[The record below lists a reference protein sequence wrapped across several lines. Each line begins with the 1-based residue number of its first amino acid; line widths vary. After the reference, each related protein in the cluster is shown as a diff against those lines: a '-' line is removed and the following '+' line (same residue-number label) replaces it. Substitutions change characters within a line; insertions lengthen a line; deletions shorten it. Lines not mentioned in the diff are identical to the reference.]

1 MMLTRLPVGMFIK
14 NIKMNNNI
22 LYFTGN
28 QTTVKNEN
36 REIATYTSDDY
47 RIFKWDLKNE
57 PEEMISNAQII
68 NFDVLF

>member
-28 QTTVKNEN
+28 QTTVKTRME
-36 REIATYTSDDY
+36 
-47 RIFKWDLKNE
+47 K
-57 PEEMISNAQII
+57 
-68 NFDVLF
+68 